1 MCVLNVFN
9 FTNNK
14 LHLLPLNC
22 FCFMSQAPSFSCP
35 RKTIQSLPMSR
46 KRCSFFMCV
55 LNVFYCKIAF
65 VATKLPVSFMYVV
78 GSLDTVVI
86 LNCVV
91 SCSWLPLT
99 SCPRRVSLC
108 RNIAFIAIK
117 GRAQIDHA
125 FSAGTNGY
133 PIPDPN
139 PKYFS
144 IPDPYPI
151 NFQNHRVFR
160 VSGIRE
166 KPGFWHEP
174 ISALVWILAI
184 LSSF

>member
-1 MCVLNVFN
+1 
-9 FTNNK
+9 
-14 LHLLPLNC
+14 
-22 FCFMSQAPSFSCP
+22 MSQAPSFSCP

-125 FSAGTNGY
+125 FSVGLRRLSPPTPTQDCPWEIQLWNLPIFRPLFARTPPSHWAKHNNKNLGY
-133 PIPDPN
+133 RGQKTPCRAA
-139 PKYFS
+139 K
-144 IPDPYPI
+144 
-151 NFQNHRVFR
+151 
-160 VSGIRE
+160 
-166 KPGFWHEP
+166 K
-174 ISALVWILAI
+174 LVKNEQKLFF
-184 LSSF
+184 LEL

>member
-125 FSAGTNGY
+125 FSVGLRRLSPPPHTHTRLPMGN
-133 PIPDPN
+133 
-139 PKYFS
+139 S
-144 IPDPYPI
+144 IM
-151 NFQNHRVFR
+151 
-160 VSGIRE
+160 
-166 KPGFWHEP
+166 K
-174 ISALVWILAI
+174 
-184 LSSF
+184 SSHF

>member
-35 RKTIQSLPMSR
+35 RKTIQSLSMSR

-125 FSAGTNGY
+125 FSVGLRRLPPPHTHKIAHGKFNYEIFPFLG
-133 PIPDPN
+133 P
-139 PKYFS
+139 FS
-144 IPDPYPI
+144 HAPPSHWAKH
-151 NFQNHRVFR
+151 NKKFR
-160 VSGIRE
+160 
-166 KPGFWHEP
+166 
-174 ISALVWILAI
+174 L
-184 LSSF
+184 

>member
-125 FSAGTNGY
+125 FSVGLRRLPPPQDCPWEIQLWNL
-133 PIPDPN
+133 PIFRPLFAP
-139 PKYFS
+139 PPPPPHVTPCHTIFGMHATS
-144 IPDPYPI
+144 I
-151 NFQNHRVFR
+151 
-160 VSGIRE
+160 
-166 KPGFWHEP
+166 
-174 ISALVWILAI
+174 
-184 LSSF
+184 

>member
-1 MCVLNVFN
+1 
-9 FTNNK
+9 
-14 LHLLPLNC
+14 
-22 FCFMSQAPSFSCP
+22 
-35 RKTIQSLPMSR
+35 
-46 KRCSFFMCV
+46 MCV

-117 GRAQIDHA
+117 GRALFHNED
-125 FSAGTNGY
+125 TVV
-133 PIPDPN
+133 
-139 PKYFS
+139 
-144 IPDPYPI
+144 
-151 NFQNHRVFR
+151 VFFT
-160 VSGIRE
+160 VLYTDCKSY
-166 KPGFWHEP
+166 
-174 ISALVWILAI
+174 
-184 LSSF
+184 

>member
-9 FTNNK
+9 FTNIK

-125 FSAGTNGY
+125 FSVGPLHKIAHGKFNYEIFPFLG
-133 PIPDPN
+133 P
-139 PKYFS
+139 FS
-144 IPDPYPI
+144 
-151 NFQNHRVFR
+151 QKRAKKVFL
-160 VSGIRE
+160 E
-166 KPGFWHEP
+166 
-174 ISALVWILAI
+174 L
-184 LSSF
+184 

>member
-125 FSAGTNGY
+125 FSVGDSPPPPPHKIAHGKFNYEICPFLG
-133 PIPDPN
+133 PPPPRHIGPN
-139 PKYFS
+139 TTKK
-144 IPDPYPI
+144 
-151 NFQNHRVFR
+151 FR
-160 VSGIRE
+160 
-166 KPGFWHEP
+166 
-174 ISALVWILAI
+174 L
-184 LSSF
+184 

>member
-55 LNVFYCKIAF
+55 LNMFYCKIAF

-117 GRAQIDHA
+117 GIVHQ
-125 FSAGTNGY
+125 F
-133 PIPDPN
+133 
-139 PKYFS
+139 F
-144 IPDPYPI
+144 
-151 NFQNHRVFR
+151 FR
-160 VSGIRE
+160 CSNLIFWIVMGCGIADFVRR
-166 KPGFWHEP
+166 G
-174 ISALVWILAI
+174 L
-184 LSSF
+184 

>member
-91 SCSWLPLT
+91 SCRDDKIPRQMWINHEKLAHLLRKFDICGCFLRFLAMISWKLAAL
-99 SCPRRVSLC
+99 SL
-108 RNIAFIAIK
+108 
-117 GRAQIDHA
+117 H
-125 FSAGTNGY
+125 SANWMGSALSALY
-133 PIPDPN
+133 FAEN
-139 PKYFS
+139 PKKLAE
-144 IPDPYPI
+144 
-151 NFQNHRVFR
+151 
-160 VSGIRE
+160 SGL
-166 KPGFWHEP
+166 PGLPFLGSMN
-174 ISALVWILAI
+174 ICIGASLSATQ
-184 LSSF
+184 F

>member
-125 FSAGTNGY
+125 FSVGLRRLPPPVTLGQTQQKNLGY
-133 PIPDPN
+133 GGQKTPCRAA
-139 PKYFS
+139 K
-144 IPDPYPI
+144 
-151 NFQNHRVFR
+151 
-160 VSGIRE
+160 
-166 KPGFWHEP
+166 K
-174 ISALVWILAI
+174 LVKNEQKLFF
-184 LSSF
+184 LEL

>member
-125 FSAGTNGY
+125 FSVGLRRLSPPTPTQDCPWEIQLWNL
-133 PIPDPN
+133 PI
-139 PKYFS
+139 
-144 IPDPYPI
+144 
-151 NFQNHRVFR
+151 FR
-160 VSGIRE
+160 PLFARTPPPPSHWAKHNKKI
-166 KPGFWHEP
+166 
-174 ISALVWILAI
+174 
-184 LSSF
+184 